1 MKSKKQKKIRIGGIY
16 LNFMCLSSEI
26 VEDRKQQKSLFKE
39 IWIEK
44 KKTPVI

>member
-1 MKSKKQKKIRIGGIY
+1 MYRENIY

-26 VEDRKQQKSLFKE
+26 VEDRKQQKSLFK

-44 KKTPVI
+44 KEKKTPVI